1 MDFRIQSEEL
11 KTFLAGA
18 TKRYHESLTGSPA
31 EEYLERRGLLTPE
44 SREALSLFRIGYVDK
59 PLPGHEMYQGWMAIP
74 YLRKGPSND
83 GPMNGWSVATMKFR
97 CIQDHDCAQVHPKM
111 GKYMA
116 HPGADTHLFN
126 TLDIQN
132 SARMGGEIA
141 ICEGEIDAIMAHL
154 CGIYA
159 VAVPGVK
166 NWKDRYYRLFKGFKI
181 VWIFADGD
189 SWGEGLAK
197 KLAEGM
203 GDKIRVINMPPGED
217 VNSMVLKHGK
227 QALLKG
233 IGRE

>member
-1 MDFRIQSEEL
+1 MDFKIQSEEL
-11 KTFLAGA
+11 KTFLAKA
-18 TKRYHESLTGSPA
+18 TKEYHESLPGSPA
-31 EEYLERRGLLTPE
+31 EQYLVSRGLLSPE
-44 SREALSLFRIGYVDK
+44 NQEGLSRFRIGFVKD
-59 PLPGHEMYQGWMAIP
+59 PLPGHEMYRNWMAIP
-74 YLRKGPSND
+74 YLRKGPSKS
-83 GPMNGWSVATMKFR
+83 GPMAGWSVATMKFR
-97 CIQDHDCAQVHPKM
+97 CIQDHDCGQVHPQV
-111 GKYMA
+111 GKYMS
-116 HPGADTHLFN
+116 HPGTDTKLFN
-126 TLDIQN
+126 TIDIQN
-132 SARMGGEIA
+132 SDDEIA
-141 ICEGEIDAIMAHL
+141 ICEGELDAITAHL
-154 CGIYA
+154 CGITA

-189 SWGEGLAK
+189 TWGEGLAK